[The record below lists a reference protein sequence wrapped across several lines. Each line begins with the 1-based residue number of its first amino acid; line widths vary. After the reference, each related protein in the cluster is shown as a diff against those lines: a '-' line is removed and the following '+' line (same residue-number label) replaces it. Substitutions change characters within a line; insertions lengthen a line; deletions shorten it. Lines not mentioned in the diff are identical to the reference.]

1 MTQAFVLVLFFLLAP
16 AVHAGEMPAFEG
28 LIEPREVV
36 NFGSKV
42 PGILEKVYVERGD
55 RVSTGQ
61 VLARLKSGVE
71 AAALRSAEAKVDFGQ
86 RKSQRNEE
94 LTKKKLISVH
104 EKDEIE
110 TELQLARLQVSEA
123 REQLEL
129 RVIRSTVDGVVVKRT
144 GAPGGYVAGTLPDRG
159 PIDPLNVE
167 LVIPVQFIGA
177 IKEGMTAKIL
187 PDDPWAANTKPGSS
201 LSTRSSTRP
210 AALSA
215 CAWNCPTRSCP
226 AGGPQVS
233 SAVLNAR
240 CSGIQEL
247 ESFIRTRPDTMSPA
261 ARIRT
266 ALNGSAR
273 NVTPTMNAPIEPMP
287 VQTV

>member
-1 MTQAFVLVLFFLLAP
+1 MRQAFVLVLFFLLAP

-28 LIEPREVV
+28 LIEPREIV
-36 NFGSKV
+36 NFGSQV

-144 GAPGGYVAGTLPDRG
+144 GAPGGYVGEEPFLTVAR
-159 PIDPLNVE
+159 IDPLNVE

-187 PDDPWAANTKPGSS
+187 PDEPVGGEYEARVVIVDKVVDAASGTFGVRLELPNPK
-201 LSTRSSTRP
+201 L
-210 AALSA
+210 AL
-215 CAWNCPTRSCP
+215 P
-226 AGGPQVS
+226 AG
-233 SAVLNAR
+233 LKCR
-240 CSGIQEL
+240 
-247 ESFIRTRPDTMSPA
+247 
-261 ARIRT
+261 
-266 ALNGSAR
+266 ALF
-273 NVTPTMNAPIEPMP
+273 
-287 VQTV
+287 

>member
-1 MTQAFVLVLFFLLAP
+1 MTQHYMEWTMKKALVLVLFFLLVP
-16 AVHAGEMPAFEG
+16 AAHAGEMPPFEG

-36 NFGSKV
+36 NFGSQV

-55 RVSTGQ
+55 KVSTGQ
-61 VLARLKSGVE
+61 ILAKLKSGVE
-71 AAALRSAEAKVDFGQ
+71 AAALRTAEARVDFGQ

-144 GAPGGYVAGTLPDRG
+144 GAPGGYVGEEPFLTVAQ
-159 PIDPLNVE
+159 IDPLNVE

-177 IKEGMTAKIL
+177 IKEGRKARVMPDEPTGHPCPIHRGHQGRQEGQGVARRAHGRRIRGKGRHCRQGRRCGQRHLRRASGTAQ
-187 PDDPWAANTKPGSS
+187 PEAGAAG
-201 LSTRSSTRP
+201 R
-210 AALSA
+210 
-215 CAWNCPTRSCP
+215 
-226 AGGPQVS
+226 PQVPGCF
-233 SAVLNAR
+233 LNQLADFVKFKSR
-240 CSGIQEL
+240 LHQE
-247 ESFIRTRPDTMSPA
+247 
-261 ARIRT
+261 
-266 ALNGSAR
+266 
-273 NVTPTMNAPIEPMP
+273 
-287 VQTV
+287 

>member
-1 MTQAFVLVLFFLLAP
+1 MKKALVLVLFFLLVP
-16 AVHAGEMPAFEG
+16 AAHAGEMPPFEG

-36 NFGSKV
+36 NFGSQV

-55 RVSTGQ
+55 KVSTGQ
-61 VLARLKSGVE
+61 ILAKLKSGVE
-71 AAALRSAEAKVDFGQ
+71 AAALRTAEARVDFGQ

-144 GAPGGYVAGTLPDRG
+144 GAPGGYVGEEPFLTVAQ
-159 PIDPLNVE
+159 IDPLNVE

-177 IKEGMTAKIL
+177 IKEGRKARVMPDEPVGGEYEAKVVIVDKVVDAASGTFGVRLEL
-187 PDDPWAANTKPGSS
+187 PNPK
-201 LSTRSSTRP
+201 L
-210 AALSA
+210 AL
-215 CAWNCPTRSCP
+215 P
-226 AGGPQVS
+226 AGLKCRV
-233 SAVLNAR
+233 V
-240 CSGIQEL
+240 
-247 ESFIRTRPDTMSPA
+247 F
-261 ARIRT
+261 
-266 ALNGSAR
+266 
-273 NVTPTMNAPIEPMP
+273 
-287 VQTV
+287 